1 VTLFHGAALSVPALG
16 AGIAAGARLTLGIRP
31 EHVALEAGGQ
41 VEGEIQAL
49 EHLGPRTYVH
59 ARLADGSRLVAQTA
73 GDTAVREGERV
84 GFGLAAEA
92 CHLFDAAGKRLE
104 RPGRR
109 S

>member
-1 VTLFHGAALSVPALG
+1 LG
-16 AGIAAGARLTLGIRP
+16 AGIAAGGRLTLGIRP

-59 ARLADGSRLVAQTA
+59 ARLPDGSRLVAQTA
-73 GDTAVREGERV
+73 GDTTVREGERV
-84 GFGLAAEA
+84 AFHLSAEA
-92 CHLFDAAGKRLE
+92 CHLFDAAGKRVE